1 VNVPASPLKGI
12 GFHNRT
18 WNAKSHDEHTT
29 RFDPSWPYDVL
40 TSHAV
45 VSRAE
50 PKAVVSTVAALQSA
64 LLSDTPTIEIVGLLT
79 DVPTLS
85 LAPGQSL
92 IGATDDAGLLMQRAS
107 EGVLL
112 SSSNA
117 LRGLVLKAEPEQ
129 SCIRMSDRV
138 VDSRRGVLEL
148 ADLNVTGQIQLL
160 FDDATAFADV
170 RISDVHVR
178 QANLGARFEY
188 RGLDRQSY
196 TQGAITV
203 WNRAR
208 RKSKVRL
215 TLDQVSIG
223 SHDEPGVLGSGIF
236 IAGDAEREGGTV
248 QLAPARLGSIYIDS
262 LPGAD
267 HRSPVCGGVLILPGV
282 TANQIHCAGRQQSR
296 GFNASPLINVGHVG
310 SWLVDGDVDSQGT
323 NSTAIM
329 NAGRLDTLEIIGR
342 VDTHGDGALGCA
354 IYGPMEALRMRAL
367 CTRGI
372 AAPGIHVCERLNHL
386 SVSEGIQIQGCGGS
400 VIIRGRRQ
408 RIEADGIHVALG
420 GRLGEIVIPYIALSD
435 LSAKGVRRDYIA
447 AADYVSNFNPRP
459 N

>member
-1 VNVPASPLKGI
+1 
-12 GFHNRT
+12 
-18 WNAKSHDEHTT
+18 
-29 RFDPSWPYDVL
+29 VL
-40 TSHAV
+40 TGQAV
-45 VSRAE
+45 VSRPE
-50 PKAVVSTVAALQSA
+50 VRAVVSTVDELQKALA
-64 LLSDTPTIEIVGLLT
+64 CDTPTIQIVGLLT

-92 IGATDDAGLLMQRAS
+92 IGATDDAGLWMQRAS

-117 LRGLVLKAEPEQ
+117 LRGLALKAEPEQ

-148 ADLNVTGQIQLL
+148 VDLNVTGQIQLL
-160 FDDATAFADV
+160 FDDTTTFADL
-170 RISDVHVR
+170 RISDVHVS
-178 QANLGARFEY
+178 QANMGGRFEY
-188 RGLDRQSY
+188 RDLDRRSY
-196 TQGAITV
+196 IQGALTV

-223 SHDEPGVLGSGIF
+223 SHNEPGVLGSGIF
-236 IAGDAEREGGTV
+236 IAGDAQTEGGTV
-248 QLAPARLGSIYIDS
+248 QLAPARLGSVYIDS
-262 LPGAD
+262 LLGAD

-282 TANQIHCAGRQQSR
+282 TANQIHCTGRQQSR
-296 GFNASPLINVGHVG
+296 GFNATPLINVGHVG
-310 SWLVDGDVDSQGT
+310 SWLVDGDLDTQGT

-329 NAGRLDTLEIIGR
+329 NVGRLDTLEVIGR

-354 IYGPMEALRMRAL
+354 IYGPMKALRMRAL
-367 CTRGI
+367 CTRGN
-372 AAPGIHVCERLNHL
+372 AAPGIHVCERLDHL
-386 SVSEGIQIQGCGGS
+386 SVREGIQIQGCGGS
-400 VIIRGRRQ
+400 VMIRGRMQ

-420 GRLGEIVIPYIALSD
+420 ARLGEIAIPYIALSD

-447 AADYVSNFNPRP
+447 AADYVSNFNPRL